1 MSDTG
6 YIRTT
11 FAQLQQVRFVHLV
24 SGIDEDGPPDAA
36 ESASSTVICGYT
48 EWISQ
53 GGMVITIGWDWQM
66 LPEGRGC
73 CLKRI
78 SPPSSNLMLQSP
90 SGVDLGPKRTA
101 VLLETIIDNFNWQ
114 TEALQYI
121 NNRYSN

>member
-6 YIRTT
+6 YVRTT
-11 FAQLQQVRFVHLV
+11 FAQLQQVHFTHLI
-24 SGIDEDGPPDAA
+24 SGVDEDGPPDIA

-53 GGMVITIGWDWQM
+53 GGLVITIGWDWQM

-73 CLKRI
+73 RLTRVG
-78 SPPSSNLMLQSP
+78 PPSSNLMLQDP
-90 SGVDLGPKRTA
+90 NGIDLGPHRTTA
-101 VLLETIIDNFNWQ
+101 LLETIIDNFNWQ